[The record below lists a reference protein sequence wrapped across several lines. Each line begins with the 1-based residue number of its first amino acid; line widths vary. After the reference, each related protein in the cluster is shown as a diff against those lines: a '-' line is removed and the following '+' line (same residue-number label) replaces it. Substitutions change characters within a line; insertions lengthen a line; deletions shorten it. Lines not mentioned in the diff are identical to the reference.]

1 MQVLI
6 FVVES
11 SSVYFIV
18 LRVAAFKL
26 HTHSAH
32 ARQHIFTAKQEVG

>member
-1 MQVLI
+1 MQLLT

-11 SSVYFIV
+11 SSVYSIF

-26 HTHSAH
+26 HTLSAH
-32 ARQHIFTAKQEVG
+32 ARQRIFTAKQEVG